1 MDPQELA
8 QVPLFGDLPP
18 DDLEA
23 VATYADEVTVS
34 SGKHL
39 VDQGGYAY
47 DLFAI
52 LEGKAQVIVDG
63 EEVGELGPGDF
74 FGETGVLE
82 KEKRNA
88 TVVAKT
94 RMRLATLT
102 GWDLRRM
109 RNQLGPAMEK
119 LQKAIEERRR
129 PLDAQSS
136 KRTGR
141 LRVRAVTRGASA
153 TVSCSGSARRTGVV
167 VKKPSHVLVFAGVRP
182 RHVTTRPFAP
192 QRIVAC
198 STELSAPKMRP
209 AS

>member
-8 QVPLFGDLPP
+8 KVTLFSDLSKE
-18 DDLEA
+18 DLEA

-34 SGKHL
+34 EGKHL

-52 LEGKAQVIVDG
+52 LEGKAQVFVDDQ
-63 EEVGELGPGDF
+63 EVGELGPGDF

-94 RMRLATLT
+94 RMHLVTLT

-109 RNQLGPAMEK
+109 RNQLAPAMEK
-119 LQKAIEERRR
+119 LEQAIQERRR
-129 PLDAQSS
+129 PMEAES
-136 KRTGR
+136 
-141 LRVRAVTRGASA
+141 
-153 TVSCSGSARRTGVV
+153 
-167 VKKPSHVLVFAGVRP
+167 
-182 RHVTTRPFAP
+182 
-192 QRIVAC
+192 
-198 STELSAPKMRP
+198 
-209 AS
+209 